1 MLNQFIH
8 IETGQQLSV
17 GVHDIPAEKQIIK
30 SLNQPLRK
38 LQQSA
43 VDYENLRLSKA
54 IMNSKLTVQKH
65 NDKKEMGKQVHFL
78 HHVSKHSSPSGAVK
92 VQARLDFLNKTMSR
106 VLPKIETYCKTERS
120 SQVRKPKPEFDKL
133 VDQLEKNME
142 VRMNSFE
149 NDNETAASTIGT
161 GSKKLR
167 MTMGGGSQKI
177 AQPPMGTP
185 VHSQHGAGS
194 FAHTMN
200 LSLESTAMPYDNNSN
215 DRLGKRYIA
224 ES

>member
-1 MLNQFIH
+1 
-8 IETGQQLSV
+8 
-17 GVHDIPAEKQIIK
+17 
-30 SLNQPLRK
+30 
-38 LQQSA
+38 
-43 VDYENLRLSKA
+43 
-54 IMNSKLTVQKH
+54 
-65 NDKKEMGKQVHFL
+65 MGKQVHFL

-92 VQARLDFLNKTMSR
+92 VQARLDFLNKTMNR

-120 SQVRKPKPEFDKL
+120 IQVRKPKPEFDKL

-142 VRMNSFE
+142 VRMNSFD
-149 NDNETAASTIGT
+149 NDNECTDETAASTIGT
-161 GSKKLR
+161 RSKKMR

-185 VHSQHGAGS
+185 VHSQNGAGS
-194 FAHTMN
+194 FAHTTQLNNLNNLN